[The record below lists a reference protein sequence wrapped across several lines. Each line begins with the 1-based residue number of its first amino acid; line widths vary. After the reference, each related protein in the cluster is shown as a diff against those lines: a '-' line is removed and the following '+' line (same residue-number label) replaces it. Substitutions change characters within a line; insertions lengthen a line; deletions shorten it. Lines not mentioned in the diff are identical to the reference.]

1 MGLLHR
7 CYHKSR
13 LTGEA
18 TGHHGNNLCV
28 YLPCNEV
35 SFFRLLHYLLIWFF
49 SLSLSPLAPAFL
61 CDRST
66 RAVGCFSRRQKI
78 KPMQGKEGLVRPY
91 STQRELVAARISWS
105 SSTAGKPRRTV
116 KEGEV
121 FCLVSAA
128 GCRTLPTHSSA
139 CLDYPFDSGLETACK
154 FFLSFLPR
162 LHGVYCSL
170 FFPLSTS
177 VFQTHYFHVIRFI

>member
-7 CYHKSR
+7 CYHKSW

-61 CDRST
+61 CDRTT

-78 KPMQGKEGLVRPY
+78 KPMQGKEGVVRPY
-91 STQRELVAARISWS
+91 STRCELVAARIRLELQHCR
-105 SSTAGKPRRTV
+105 KPLHTV
-116 KEGEV
+116 KKGEV

-139 CLDYPFDSGLETACK
+139 CLDYPFDSGLQTACK
-154 FFLSFLPR
+154 FFLSFLPS
-162 LHGVYCSL
+162 LHRVHCSL